1 MTEYAPTVFV
11 VDDDATVRAA
21 VARLLKAAGFR
32 AEVVASAEEFFARPL
47 PDSPTCAV
55 VDLHVPG
62 LDGLDP
68 QQILAGRD
76 LPVVLVTSNGD
87 VPTAVRA
94 MKAGAVDFLTKPFDE
109 RALLD
114 AVRRALDRAAET
126 RRAGAER
133 ADARRRAGALTPRE
147 REVMDLVVTGML
159 NKQVAQELGIAEKTV
174 KVHRARVMGKM
185 GAGSLVEL
193 ARMAGQLNGAGLP
206 AGKT

>member
-1 MTEYAPTVFV
+1 MTDSAQTVFV
-11 VDDDATVRAA
+11 VDDDATTRTA
-21 VARLLKAAGFR
+21 VGRLLKTAGFR

-47 PDSPTCAV
+47 PDGPACAV
-55 VDLHVPG
+55 VDLHLPG

-87 VPTAVRA
+87 VSTAVRA

-114 AVRRALDRAAET
+114 AVRRALDRAAEA

-133 ADARRRAGALTPRE
+133 AAVRRRAGALTPRE

-159 NKQVAQELGIAEKTV
+159 NKVVARELGIAEKTV
-174 KVHRARVMGKM
+174 KVHRGRVMGKM
-185 GAGSLVEL
+185 GAGSLAELVRMVEH
-193 ARMAGQLNGAGLP
+193 LNP
-206 AGKT
+206 ALRA